1 MITIHHITCR
11 QATEKD
17 AALLA
22 QIHVET
28 WKHSYRNYVPQEVLD
43 DRKVTKERL
52 EKMKNDIRQGLVF
65 VVSIDDR
72 PAGFLTLAS
81 GFGEEAKI
89 AAFYI
94 APAYQRQGLG
104 GKLLDF
110 VLEKLKHNGGKKVFL
125 WTMKDFPASNSFYRK
140 AGGKATGEEQ
150 EWKYGIK
157 VMKFEFFL

>member
-1 MITIHHITCR
+1 MNTIPHITCR

-22 QIHVET
+22 QIHVEA
-28 WKHSYRNYVPQEVLD
+28 WKHSYRNYVPQEVLN

-52 EKMKNDIRQGLVF
+52 EKMKSDIRQGLVF
-65 VVSIDDR
+65 VVSADNR
-72 PAGFLTLAS
+72 PAGFLALAP
-81 GFGEEAKI
+81 GLGEEAEI
-89 AAFYI
+89 AVFYI

-104 GKLLDF
+104 GKLLHF
-110 VLEKLKHNGGKKVFL
+110 VLEKLKHNGCKKVFL

-150 EWKYGIK
+150 EWKYGLK

>member
-1 MITIHHITCR
+1 MNTIHHITCC